1 MFAEFFEVIESSAY
15 HDGMLLVETLPE
27 PPIAMDFGPP
37 QAADLEAS
45 PGLAALSRFES
56 GGFLKRVTPLAHPVS
71 AGPAFGMQGG
81 LEAFFA
87 MDAVFAEQDPLANT
101 RLVELE
107 RDSDVDFLQSELAR
121 DPSVTAV
128 SRVPIRYLVA
138 RRRSGAAAAAG
149 AAIAASA
156 PPGSALW
163 NLNKV
168 RWAEARNLP
177 GFNDARD
184 IRVAV
189 LDSGIDTGHPD
200 LQGRIARYTFAHP
213 DLEGVSSDKDLIGHG
228 THVAGTIGASIN
240 NNIGING
247 ICSAQLHIWKIFD
260 DQPDFSRRRNEFVYF
275 VDPVMYRR
283 ALADCLNAN
292 VDVIN
297 LSIGGPGAPDFVE
310 RRLFGDLLT
319 RGVKI
324 VAAMGNERRS
334 GSPTSFP
341 AAIPGVIAVGATS
354 IDDKVAVF
362 SNAGNHITL
371 SAPGVG
377 IWSTLPTY
385 PGQTGFRNGG
395 TLDAPVPGTPFA
407 RDTDYASWQGT
418 SMAAPHV
425 SAAVALLL
433 ANRGAMDAP
442 TVQQRLMATAD
453 RLPGMTAGAH
463 DSNYGAGRLNLF
475 RLLT

>member
-27 PPIAMDFGPP
+27 PPTAMDFGPA

-45 PGLAALSRFES
+45 PGLSALSRFES

-121 DPSVTAV
+121 DPNISAV

-138 RRRSGAAAAAG
+138 RRRSAAGAADAVAAAAAP
-149 AAIAASA
+149 SA
-156 PPGSALW
+156 SALW

-168 RWAEARNLP
+168 QWAAARALP
-177 GFNDARD
+177 GFKDAQD

-189 LDSGIDTGHPD
+189 LDSGIDASHPD
-200 LQGRIARYTFAHP
+200 LQGRIASYAFAHP
-213 DLEGVSSDKDLIGHG
+213 DLPGVSSERDVIGHG
-228 THVAGTIGASIN
+228 THVAGTIAANIN
-240 NNIGING
+240 NNVGING

-260 DQPDFSRRRNEFVYF
+260 DQPDFSRRQNQFVYF

-283 ALADCLNAN
+283 ALKECLDAD

-310 RRLFGDLLT
+310 KRLFSNLLA
-319 RGVKI
+319 RGVKV
-324 VAAMGNERRS
+324 VAAMGNERRF

-385 PGQTGFRNGG
+385 AGQTGFSNRG
-395 TLDAPVPGTPFA
+395 TLTAPVPGTPFA

-433 ANRGAMDAP
+433 ANRGAMDGP
-442 TVQQRLMATAD
+442 TVRQRLMATAD
-453 RLPGMTAGAH
+453 LTPGMVAGVH
-463 DSNYGAGRLNLF
+463 NPDFGAGRLNLL
-475 RLLT
+475 RLLQ

>member
-1 MFAEFFEVIESSAY
+1 MFDEFIETAESAAY

-27 PPIAMDFGPP
+27 LPIARDFGPA
-37 QAADLEAS
+37 QAADLEGS
-45 PGLAALSRFES
+45 PGLSALSRFEN

-71 AGPAFGMQGG
+71 AGPTFGRQGV

-87 MDAVFAEQDPLANT
+87 MDAMFAEEDPLANI

-107 RDSDVDFLQSELAR
+107 RDSDTDFLQSELAR
-121 DPSVTAV
+121 DPNVGTV
-128 SRVPIRYLVA
+128 SRVPIRYLAA
-138 RRRSGAAAAAG
+138 RRRSAVVAAAAP
-149 AAIAASA
+149 AA
-156 PPGSALW
+156 SALW

-168 RWAEARNLP
+168 HWAEARALP
-177 GFNDARD
+177 GFKDAHE

-200 LQGRIARYTFAHP
+200 LQGRIASYTFAHP
-213 DLEGVSSDKDLIGHG
+213 DLSGISSDKDVIGHG
-228 THVAGTIGASIN
+228 THVAGTIAANIN
-240 NNIGING
+240 NGVGING

-260 DQPDFSRRRNEFVYF
+260 DQPDFSRRRNEFVYL

-283 ALADCLNAN
+283 ALADCRSAG

-297 LSIGGPGAPDFVE
+297 LSIGGPGQPDFVE
-310 RRLFGDLLT
+310 RNLFDDLLT

-324 VAAMGNERRS
+324 VAAMGNERRA
-334 GSPTSFP
+334 GSPTSYP

-354 IDDKVAVF
+354 IDDKIANF
-362 SNAGNHITL
+362 SNAGNHITV

-385 PGQTGFRNGG
+385 PGQTGFSNRG
-395 TLDAPVPGTPFA
+395 TLNAPVPGTPFA

-433 ANRGAMDAP
+433 ANHGAMDGP
-442 TVQQRLMATAD
+442 TVRQRLMATAD
-453 RLPGMTAGAH
+453 LTPGMVAGVH
-463 DSNYGAGRLNLF
+463 NPDFGAGRLNLL
-475 RLLT
+475 RLLQ